1 MTAPDRVGA
10 TRRRLTAADEF
21 NSWLGHHQASARAS
35 LAGVLQKPGS
45 FLMTTFVIAVAL
57 VLPALLYLML
67 QGVKQFAGGWDA
79 KPRITVYLRVSLEE
93 ERAAALRSRLQLL
106 AGIDAIEYISRDQA
120 LEVFRKQTGL
130 GDVLDRL
137 DENPLPPVYVLTSED
152 SSPAHIETIVTAV
165 KKIPGVES
173 VQTDLVW
180 AGRLQYILLLIERL
194 AFLLFVLFSVGV
206 VLTVA
211 NTLRL
216 EIAQR
221 RQEIIVMKL
230 VGATDAFVRR
240 PLLYRGIWYGVAG
253 AVLASVILVSAAAYL
268 SSPVEALARSYG
280 SEAILAGPGVMELAW
295 LLLAGFGLGLLG
307 AWFTVERYLQAM
319 DPV

>member
-1 MTAPDRVGA
+1 MTSPDRAGA

-21 NSWLGHHQASARAS
+21 SSWFGHHRESACTS
-35 LAGVLQKPGS
+35 LSGILQKPGS

-57 VLPALLYLML
+57 VLPALLYLVL
-67 QGVKQFAGGWDA
+67 QETKRFAGDWDA
-79 KPRITVYLRVSLEE
+79 TPRITVYLKDSLTD
-93 ERAAALRSRLQLL
+93 ERAESLGKRLQLL
-106 AGIDAIEYISRDQA
+106 AGVDAVEYISRHEA
-120 LEVFRKQTGL
+120 LESFREHTGL
-130 GDVLDRL
+130 GDVLDHL
-137 DENPLPPVYVLTSED
+137 DENPLPPVYVLTGSD
-152 SSPAHIETIVTAV
+152 PSPAHIEAMVMAV
-165 KKIPGVES
+165 KKVPGVES

-194 AFLLFVLFSVGV
+194 ALLLFVLFSAGV

-253 AVLASVILVSAAAYL
+253 AILAFVILVSVAAYL
-268 SSPVEALARSYG
+268 SSPVEALVRSYG
-280 SEAILAGPGVMELAW
+280 SAATLAGPGIMELAG
-295 LLLAGFGLGLLG
+295 LLLAGLGLGLLG
-307 AWFTVERYLQAM
+307 AWFTVERHLQAM
-319 DPV
+319 DPL